1 MANNKYITKVR
12 VGNEDY
18 LIKDA
23 SAWDAISTI
32 VSTGLDIVVLGQGSV
47 LPTAGTDTMGKLYLL
62 YHAHE
67 HGSQV
72 DASNHAD
79 VYDEYVTVRT
89 GTSPNFSFSW
99 EKIGTTDIDLSDY
112 TTKAHKHTVAIDEHK
127 FDSSGYIKVTDARE
141 GDPSNYIPKGTLKIE
156 GDVEIPSLPINS
168 STMYMKKT
176 ADPVVTSLGT
186 KKFVTSVDTSTRYL
200 ETNTIYGV
208 STNLTDVSV
217 LGVSGSATILSVAE
231 PDSPVT
237 IAEVSTNSDVSATY
251 ITDVSNASFISSF
264 GASSTGSTS
273 DSMMFDTSVTNVGN
287 NDGYTLFFLFK
298 PAITNSAVIDI
309 EKSDVACSSVVTKDT
324 EIIPAKPAAS
334 GIEIYSLV
342 DTTIGVPSIEQY
354 TVATGALTETAD
366 GSAVVYGISSS
377 DASAYN
383 TIDSSVKVFYNV
395 GTSYANGDASFIGKI
410 AGNASGGMSAAVSF
424 TTKDFIGEGAQFDFA
439 GNTIVLKH
447 TQNADSTIWS
457 SSVG

>member
-1 MANNKYITKVR
+1 MADNKYITKVR
-12 VGNEDY
+12 VGSEDY

-32 VSTGLDIVVLGQGSV
+32 VSTGLEIVVLGQGSV

-72 DASNHAD
+72 DASSHAD
-79 VYDEYVTVRT
+79 IYDEYVTVRT

-112 TTKAHKHTVAIDEHK
+112 ATKAHKHTIDIDSHK
-127 FDSSGYIKVTDARE
+127 FDSSGFIRVTDASE
-141 GDPSNYIPKGTLKIE
+141 GDASNYIPKGDLKIE
-156 GDVEIPSLPINS
+156 GNVEIPSLPINS

-176 ADPVVTSLGT
+176 PNPVVTSLGT

-200 ETNTIYGV
+200 KTNTIYGV
-208 STNLTDVSV
+208 SSNLTDVSV

-231 PDSPVT
+231 PDSPIT
-237 IAEVSTNSDVSATY
+237 IAEVSANSDVSATY

-264 GASSTGSTS
+264 GTASIGSTA

-298 PAITNSAVIDI
+298 PAVTNSAVIDI

-395 GTSYANGDASFIGKI
+395 GSSYASGDASFIGKI
-410 AGNASGGMSAAVSF
+410 AGNASGGQSVSVSF
-424 TTKDFIGEGAQFDFA
+424 TSKDFVGQGAQFDFA
-439 GNTIVLKH
+439 GGTITLDH
-447 TQNADSTIWS
+447 TQGSNTPIWS
-457 SSVG
+457 SSVN